1 MSTANY
7 LHTKPNDA
15 VTYYYFGATT
25 LKDEQKRQQ
34 HEPGRGTEKN
44 THTQQNKLVSI
55 KSEFSVITTI

>member
-25 LKDEQKRQQ
+25 LKDEQKKTTTCTRQR
-34 HEPGRGTEKN
+34 HRE